1 MKVKRI
7 FSTAIACAVMASGVL
22 LTSATLPVLQASA
35 LWGEDYTEGT
45 YEALTYRA
53 YSNRIEI
60 IDCDEVVTEV
70 VIPEEI
76 DGLPVTVI
84 ASEAFYNCKYLSS
97 ITLPDTILSIRDYA
111 FSDCR
116 LFTSIT
122 IPKNVIN
129 IGVDICRSCDS
140 LTEFIVDDENTAF
153 SSLDGVLFNKDKTTL
168 LQCPKTKSGEYTIP
182 NGVEII
188 STKAFA
194 NCQSL
199 RFINIPDS
207 VSQLGEEAFYQCYFL
222 RRITLPEN
230 ITYIP
235 NRAFYYC
242 SSLAEI
248 TLPDGITSIRS
259 DAFSGCHELAEITIP
274 DGATYIYDDAFGF
287 CKNLDD
293 VIIPASVTSIGLGA
307 FNSCNSLDNVII
319 LNPECEIGDHH
330 STISNYSSHIYY
342 GTIYG
347 YEGSTAQAYAEKYE
361 RTFIPLINGD
371 ADLDGEL
378 GIADVVKI
386 MVHTTTPGGTLSE
399 IEMINADV
407 YQTGD
412 GISNMDALAV
422 QKKIAQLISELPES
436 ELDLV

>member
-7 FSTAIACAVMASGVL
+7 FSAAMACAVMASGVL

-60 IDCDEVVTEV
+60 IDCDEAVTEV

-76 DGLPVTVI
+76 DGLPVTKIGDEAFAKCRYLPDITIPDSIVSI
-84 ASEAFYNCKYLSS
+84 GSYAFYNCY
-97 ITLPDTILSIRDYA
+97 
-111 FSDCR
+111 
-116 LFTSIT
+116 LFTSLT
-122 IPKNVIN
+122 IPKNVTH
-129 IGVDICRSCDS
+129 IGADICGMCESF
-140 LTEFIVDDENTAF
+140 TEFIVDDENTAY
-153 SSLDGVLFNKDKTTL
+153 SSLDGVLFDKEKTAL
-168 LQCPKTKSGEYTIP
+168 LQCPKGKSGEYTIP
-182 NGVEII
+182 DGVTRI
-188 STKAFA
+188 SYRAFA
-194 NCQSL
+194 GCDLL

-259 DAFSGCHELAEITIP
+259 DAFSGCHDLAEITIP

-347 YEGSTAQAYAEKYE
+347 YAGSTAQAYAEKYE

-386 MVHTTTPGGTLSE
+386 MTHTTTPGGTLSE